1 MMRQFKADVTV
12 LPKDGVLDTQG
23 RAVLKTLVG
32 AGYDAVQ
39 DVRVGKFIRLVVVAA
54 DEAAAGERVRAIA
67 SDLLVNDLVESYTYT
82 LEPLS

>member
-1 MMRQFKADVTV
+1 MRKFKADVTV

-23 RAVLKTLVG
+23 KAVEKTLAG
-32 AGYDAVQ
+32 AGYDAVR
-39 DVRVGKFIRLVVVAA
+39 DVRVGKFIRFVVEAG
-54 DEAAAGERVRAIA
+54 DETAAGELVRAIS